1 MNKNQIGEN
10 AGIIWRMLESRG
22 SLSVEQLQT
31 ETGLDL
37 TAILTA
43 IGWLA
48 REDKIS
54 FNKQNGI
61 TSIYLYQEIYY

>member
-1 MNKNQIGEN
+1 MDKVQIGEN
-10 AGIIWRMLESRG
+10 AGIIWRKLENKG
-22 SLSVEQLQT
+22 NLTFEELQT

-37 TAILTA
+37 TDVFSA

-54 FNKQNGI
+54 FNKESGI
-61 TSIYLYQEIYY
+61 TSVSLYQERYY